1 MQKSRGNRMKI
12 SRIKTPAIGALG
24 LLMTAWSLP
33 AHSNGDCVT
42 HFQTLYGSGAGTTY
56 AAAGCQTC
64 HTSIPSRN
72 SYGRDVGVCT
82 VAAIQNAES
91 LDSDTLDGQPSVG
104 GDNLTEIN
112 AGAQP
117 GWCVATTAGCDNVGD
132 PPASITG
139 PLDPPVGNAAP
150 EAVVGGP
157 YEGQVGTPVQF
168 DGSGSSDPDSD
179 NLSYQWNFGDGNVGT
194 GVAPLHTYAS
204 AGSFTVTLVVS
215 DGTLSSPPATTTA
228 AIGEAIVNAPP
239 VAAAGGPYLGEAGMP
254 VQFDGSASFDPDGD
268 ALTYTWDFGDGNSG
282 TGATPMHT
290 YAEAGA
296 YTVTIVVNDGVV
308 DSAADTGTADI
319 SAPLDNVAPI
329 AHAGGPY
336 AGDTG
341 SPVQFDGSGSGDP
354 NGDPLTYAW
363 DFGDGA
369 TGTGLAPSHS
379 YAAGGNYRVTLVVND
394 GLVDSIP
401 DTVEV
406 PIADAVQ
413 PESGQALYDA
423 NCLGCHGDPWEEP
436 PYDEGLLGL
445 RRLGGARSCTISGSI
460 LGTSIFPGGVPGM
473 QFLQGVVDS
482 ADIEAIAGY
491 LNSRE
496 VSGEQRY
503 VAACAGCHGINGSG
517 GIVDEDVHGDEAD
530 ETAEAIQE
538 DGEMRFLGCLPAS
551 DIIAISDYLM
561 GFDAD
566 NDDDGIDDDEDPDDD
581 NDGINDEDDPDD
593 DNDGLD
599 DDDEYD
605 YGTDPRNHDS
615 DNDDADD
622 GREIDDG
629 TDPLD
634 SDSDDDDLSDGE
646 EIEAGTDPL
655 DDDTDDDGFT
665 DGLEVK
671 VMGTNPLEKTVLDDG
686 SSGGGG
692 GSAGIW
698 LLLAL
703 LATRWLR
710 GVTTLFGRNQ

>member
-1 MQKSRGNRMKI
+1 
-12 SRIKTPAIGALG
+12 
-24 LLMTAWSLP
+24 
-33 AHSNGDCVT
+33 
-42 HFQTLYGSGAGTTY
+42 
-56 AAAGCQTC
+56 
-64 HTSIPSRN
+64 
-72 SYGRDVGVCT
+72 
-82 VAAIQNAES
+82 
-91 LDSDTLDGQPSVG
+91 
-104 GDNLTEIN
+104 
-112 AGAQP
+112 
-117 GWCVATTAGCDNVGD
+117 
-132 PPASITG
+132 
-139 PLDPPVGNAAP
+139 
-150 EAVVGGP
+150 
-157 YEGQVGTPVQF
+157 
-168 DGSGSSDPDSD
+168 
-179 NLSYQWNFGDGNVGT
+179 
-194 GVAPLHTYAS
+194 
-204 AGSFTVTLVVS
+204 
-215 DGTLSSPPATTTA
+215 
-228 AIGEAIVNAPP
+228 
-239 VAAAGGPYLGEAGMP
+239 
-254 VQFDGSASFDPDGD
+254 
-268 ALTYTWDFGDGNSG
+268 
-282 TGATPMHT
+282 
-290 YAEAGA
+290 
-296 YTVTIVVNDGVV
+296 
-308 DSAADTGTADI
+308 
-319 SAPLDNVAPI
+319 
-329 AHAGGPY
+329 
-336 AGDTG
+336 
-341 SPVQFDGSGSGDP
+341 
-354 NGDPLTYAW
+354 
-363 DFGDGA
+363 
-369 TGTGLAPSHS
+369 
-379 YAAGGNYRVTLVVND
+379 
-394 GLVDSIP
+394 VDSIP

-460 LGTSIFPGGVPGM
+460 FGTSIFPGGVPGM